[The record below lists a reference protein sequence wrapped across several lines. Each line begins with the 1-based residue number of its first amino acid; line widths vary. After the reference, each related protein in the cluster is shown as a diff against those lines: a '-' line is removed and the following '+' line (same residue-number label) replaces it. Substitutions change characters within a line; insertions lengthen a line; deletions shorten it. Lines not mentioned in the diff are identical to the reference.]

1 MTIIDW
7 HKELEVESPD
17 WAKLI
22 PLTNGWVHSPT
33 TPMNIEKN
41 ILGGPIDDILHASDL
56 SFTYSVRAKEKK
68 ASLYWLSEVE
78 KRFIE
83 MQKESV

>member
-1 MTIIDW
+1 MTITDW
-7 HKELEVESPD
+7 RKELDQDNPD

-22 PLTNGWVHSPT
+22 PLTNGYTHSPI
-33 TPMNIEKN
+33 TPMDIEKN